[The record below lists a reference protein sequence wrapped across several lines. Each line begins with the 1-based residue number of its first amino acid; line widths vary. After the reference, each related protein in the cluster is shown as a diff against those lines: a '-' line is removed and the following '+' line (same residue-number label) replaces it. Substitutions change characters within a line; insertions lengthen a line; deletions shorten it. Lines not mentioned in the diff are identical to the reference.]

1 MVGPPVGPKG
11 SSSFASL
18 ICARGRAG
26 LADLLLTATASG
38 IRPSASAKPAQ
49 RPRPEVRILVL
60 DPLGLDVPPRA
71 PGAAGRWAGPR
82 ACFRTLTRAAS
93 ARRSSSRPPSPA
105 AVFRTAVDSPVTH
118 T

>member
-60 DPLGLDVPPRA
+60 DPLGPGMLGREQPDSHPSRRA
-71 PGAAGRWAGPR
+71 
-82 ACFRTLTRAAS
+82 
-93 ARRSSSRPPSPA
+93 
-105 AVFRTAVDSPVTH
+105 D
-118 T
+118 